1 MKNLFQLE
9 TERLRLRELSIVDA
23 SFILQLM
30 NAPNWLQY
38 IGDRNI
44 KTKSDAANY
53 ISKKI
58 ISSYRS
64 NGFGLYLILLK
75 DTNKPIGICGLI
87 QRDGLDTPDI
97 GFAILPIY
105 EGKGFITEAAK
116 TIIKYAKDNLQLKII
131 YAITT
136 EVNEASIQVL
146 QNIGM
151 QFSKKILLPKE
162 KKTFML
168 FTKLLI
174 EQAY

>member
-1 MKNLFQLE
+1 MKKQFQLE
-9 TERLRLRELSIVDA
+9 TERLRLRELTIVDA

-38 IGDRNI
+38 IGDRNV
-44 KTKSDAANY
+44 KTKSESANY

-64 NGFGLYLILLK
+64 NGFGLYLIQIKEL
-75 DTNKPIGICGLI
+75 NKPIGICGLV

-105 EGKGFITEAAK
+105 EGNGYITEAAK
-116 TIIKYAKDNLQLKII
+116 AVIKYSKENLLLKII
-131 YAITT
+131 YGITT
-136 EVNEASIQVL
+136 EENIASIHVL
-146 QNIGM
+146 KNIGM
-151 QFSKKILLPKE
+151 LFSKKILLPKE

-168 FTKLLI
+168 FSTI
-174 EQAY
+174 

>member
-1 MKNLFQLE
+1 MKKQFQLE
-9 TERLRLRELSIVDA
+9 TDRLNLRELTIVDA
-23 SFILQLM
+23 NFILQLM

-38 IGDRNI
+38 IGDRQVR
-44 KTKSDAANY
+44 TKSDAANY

-64 NGFGLYLILLK
+64 NGFGLYLIQLK
-75 DTNKPIGICGLI
+75 ETKKPIGICGLV
-87 QRDGLDTPDI
+87 QREGLDKPDI

-105 EGKGFITEAAK
+105 EEKGLITEAANA
-116 TIIKYAKDNLQLKII
+116 IIKYAKDKLQLKIV
-131 YAITT
+131 YGITT
-136 EVNEASIQVL
+136 EENVASIKVL

-168 FTKLLI
+168 FSTK
-174 EQAY
+174 